1 MMLKVRV
8 SKWCLV
14 PYDSEH
20 GLGWEGSVL
29 GFVLHWLLL
38 QLLVSLHDS
47 YTSYYVVLQRIAGS
61 GCVYTELNLNYHRF
75 YCKAQHYVIQCSNF
89 PHCIDVFS
97 IEQPLQ
103 SKIFNVQHTLH
114 LVKLNLHCK
123 AESSSLVH
131 RSEDSSLVHHCQSVP
146 LLPWLLCSLCSFW
159 SRDVTHAH
167 AYHTYL

>member
-1 MMLKVRV
+1 MKWWFWFFFCCTLLEVLWQDLGNKHHWLDALLFKEHRKKHKTSQQEQQWFSDMIAKMMLRVRV

-61 GCVYTELNLNYHRF
+61 GCVYTELNLNYYRF

-89 PHCIDVFS
+89 PHWR
-97 IEQPLQ
+97 
-103 SKIFNVQHTLH
+103 IFYSTTSTKQ
-114 LVKLNLHCK
+114 NL
-123 AESSSLVH
+123 
-131 RSEDSSLVHHCQSVP
+131 
-146 LLPWLLCSLCSFW
+146 
-159 SRDVTHAH
+159 
-167 AYHTYL
+167 